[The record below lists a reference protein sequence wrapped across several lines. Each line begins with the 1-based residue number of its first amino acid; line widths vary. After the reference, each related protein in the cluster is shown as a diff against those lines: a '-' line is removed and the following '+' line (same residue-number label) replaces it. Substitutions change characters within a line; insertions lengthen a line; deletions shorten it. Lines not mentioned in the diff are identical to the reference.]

1 MAKQKGQQYTANAEI
16 RAMMKK
22 KGVTQPQLSNYLGV
36 SVTTVNSWLKR
47 EMPDNLRLALEDAIR
62 RM

>member
-1 MAKQKGQQYTANAEI
+1 MTKQKGQQYTANAEI

-22 KGVTQPQLSNYLGV
+22 KGVTQPQLSKNLGI
-36 SVTTVNSWLKR
+36 SVATLNSWLKS
-47 EMPDNLRLALEDAIR
+47 EMPDNLRLALEDTLR

>member
-22 KGVTQPQLSNYLGV
+22 KGVTQPQLSKTLGI
-36 SVTTVNSWLKR
+36 SVATLNSWLKS
-47 EMPDNLRLALEDAIR
+47 EMPDNLRLSLEDTLR

>member
-22 KGVTQPQLSNYLGV
+22 KGVTQPQLSKTLGI
-36 SVTTVNSWLKR
+36 SVATLNSWLKS
-47 EMPDNLRLALEDAIR
+47 EMPDNLRLALEDTLR

>member
-22 KGVTQPQLSNYLGV
+22 KGVTQPQLSKTLGI
-36 SVTTVNSWLKR
+36 SVATLNSWLKS
-47 EMPDNLRLALEDAIR
+47 EMPDNLRLALEDTLR
-62 RM
+62 GM

>member
-22 KGVTQPQLSNYLGV
+22 KGVTQPQLSKILGI
-36 SVTTVNSWLKR
+36 SVATLNSWLKS
-47 EMPDNLRLALEDAIR
+47 EMPDNLRLSLEDTLR

>member
-22 KGVTQPQLSNYLGV
+22 KGVTQPQLSKILGI
-36 SVTTVNSWLKR
+36 SVATLNSWLKS
-47 EMPDNLRLALEDAIR
+47 EMPDNLRLALEDTLR